1 METFENVVG
10 TLNDL
15 VWSTPSFFP
24 FMVAVLLSFGIFIT
38 LRLGFV
44 QVRKF
49 KHGILSV
56 MGKFDHP
63 DAVGDVNHF
72 QALTTALSATV
83 GIGNIAGVAIAIH
96 YGGPGALFWM
106 WVTAFF
112 GMAVK
117 YTECTLAVKYRV
129 QNEDGSVSGGPMYYI
144 EKGLG
149 QNWKWLAVFFAVMAV
164 ICSFLTGNAVQA
176 NTVSDTLYST
186 FSIPGWVTGL
196 VTATLVGVVII
207 GGIKRIGNVTARLMP
222 LMAVIYILG
231 ALIILLINFQDVIPA
246 FKTIVTN
253 AFNPQAGA
261 YGVVTGAFLTTL
273 VWGIKR
279 GLFSNEAGQGSAP
292 IAHGA
297 AKTKEPVREGVVALL
312 EPFIDTLVVC
322 TMTGLVIVS
331 TGVWQQKHDVEF
343 FANSKEN
350 TYAVSEIEFIDGE
363 IIKSKF
369 EQDGVLYDQFYLDE
383 GKTTT
388 FNGKIIFKK
397 HPISGVPS
405 DTISSIVVYPDSS
418 INTIYTN
425 NTDVAIITAAPFDFE
440 LTALDIKDGSPV
452 NGNIIRND
460 SETGLFYVDEA
471 NSKTFTGTIE
481 LRGGSYTIID
491 TEGAEVK
498 SLHTQTLENGAPL
511 TAMAF
516 EAGLPFAGGKYIV
529 TICVIL
535 FGVSTAISWS
545 YYGDRSIQYL
555 AGDKSIMYYKLVYVV
570 MHFVG
575 AILTLETVWAIG
587 DIALGLMTFPNIIA
601 LFALSGVVATASKTY
616 FAKMK
621 ELESE
626 S

>member
-1 METFENVVG
+1 METFEHIVS

-44 QVRKF
+44 QIRYF
-49 KHGILSV
+49 KDGILTV

-63 DAVGDVNHF
+63 DAIGDVNHF

-117 YTECTLAVKYRV
+117 YTECTLAVKYRI
-129 QNEDGSVSGGPMYYI
+129 QNSDGSVSGGPMYYI
-144 EKGLG
+144 ERGLG
-149 QNWKWLAVFFAVMAV
+149 EQWKWLAVFFAAMAV

-176 NTVSDTLYST
+176 NTVADTMKAT
-186 FSIPGWVTGL
+186 FLIPGWITGL
-196 VTATLVGVVII
+196 ATASLVGFVIV
-207 GGIKRIGNVTARLMP
+207 GGIKRIGRVTASLMP
-222 LMAVIYILG
+222 LMAIIYVLG
-231 ALIILLINFQDVIPA
+231 ALIILLLNVEKVLPA
-246 FKTIVTN
+246 FGTIIEY
-253 AFNPQAGA
+253 AFTPKAGA
-261 YGVVTGAFLTTL
+261 FGIGSGLFLTTL

-331 TGVWQQKHDVEF
+331 TGVWEQKHPTVFTTNALETSF
-343 FANSKEN
+343 
-350 TYAVSEIEFIDGE
+350 EID
-363 IIKSKF
+363 
-369 EQDGVLYDQFYLDE
+369 DE
-383 GKTTT
+383 ST
-388 FNGKIIFKK
+388 IL
-397 HPISGVPS
+397 
-405 DTISSIVVYPDSS
+405 TISNGV
-418 INTIYTN
+418 
-425 NTDVAIITAAPFDFE
+425 
-440 LTALDIKDGSPV
+440 PV
-452 NGNIIRND
+452 NGDILRND
-460 SETGLFYVDEA
+460 YSYGELYTDVDREELFSGQIVVLEDG
-471 NSKTFTGTIE
+471 SVTI
-481 LRGGSYTIID
+481 
-491 TEGAEVK
+491 
-498 SLHTQTLENGAPL
+498 QTLTGENLGELQTSIVENGAPL
-511 TAMAF
+511 TALAF
-516 EAGLPFAGGKYIV
+516 EKGLSPLFAGGKYIV

-555 AGDKSIMYYKLVYVV
+555 AGDSSIIYYKMVYLV
-570 MHFVG
+570 MHFLG
-575 AILTLETVWAIG
+575 AILALETVWAIG

-601 LFALSGVVATASKTY
+601 LFALSGVVAKATKTY
-616 FAKMK
+616 FDSYKAN
-621 ELESE
+621 
-626 S
+626 

>member
-44 QVRKF
+44 QIRRF
-49 KHGILSV
+49 RHGIYSV
-56 MGKFDHP
+56 MGRYDSP

-129 QNEDGSVSGGPMYYI
+129 QNADGSVSGGPMYYI

-149 QNWKWLAVFFAVMAV
+149 ENWKWLAVFFAAMAV

-176 NTVSDTLYST
+176 NTVADTLSST
-186 FSIPGWVTGL
+186 FMIPGWITGL
-196 VTATLVGVVII
+196 VTASIVGFVII
-207 GGIKRIGNVTARLMP
+207 GGIKRIGRVTASLMP
-222 LMAVIYILG
+222 VMAIIYVLG
-231 ALIILLINFQDVIPA
+231 ALTILLLNYDKVIPA
-246 FKTIVTN
+246 FGTILEY
-253 AFNPQAGA
+253 AFTPKAGA
-261 YGVVTGAFLTTL
+261 FGVGSGLFLTTL

-331 TGVWQQKHDVEF
+331 TGVWDMKHDTLF
-343 FANSKEN
+343 TTA
-350 TYAVSEIEFIDGE
+350 AIE
-363 IIKSKF
+363 
-369 EQDGVLYDQFYLDE
+369 
-383 GKTTT
+383 T
-388 FNGKIIFKK
+388 
-397 HPISGVPS
+397 
-405 DTISSIVVYPDSS
+405 TISVDDNSNVLVLR
-418 INTIYTN
+418 NGEAEN
-425 NTDVAIITAAPFDFE
+425 GAIE
-440 LTALDIKDGSPV
+440 
-452 NGNIIRND
+452 RND
-460 SETGLFYVDEA
+460 HGMGVFYVNEERTQPF
-471 NSKTFTGTIE
+471 NGTIE
-481 LRGGSYTIID
+481 VVEDGVVITNENGTQL
-491 TEGAEVK
+491 EE
-498 SLHTQTLENGAPL
+498 LHTSIVENGAPL
-511 TAMAF
+511 TAIAF
-516 EAGLPFAGGKYIV
+516 ENGLAPIFPGGKYIV

-555 AGDKSIMYYKLVYVV
+555 AGDKSIIYYKMVYLV
-570 MHFVG
+570 MHFIG
-575 AILTLETVWAIG
+575 AVLALETVWAIG

-616 FAKMK
+616 FAKMEEQGAK
-621 ELESE
+621 
-626 S
+626 

>member
-1 METFENVVG
+1 METFEIIVD

-44 QVRKF
+44 QIRYF
-49 KHGILSV
+49 KHGILTV

-63 DAVGDVNHF
+63 DAIGDVNHF

-117 YTECTLAVKYRV
+117 YTECTLAVKYRI
-129 QNEDGSVSGGPMYYI
+129 QNSDGSVSGGPMYYI

-149 QNWKWLAVFFAVMAV
+149 EQWKWLAVFFAAMAV

-176 NTVSDTLYST
+176 NTVADTMKAT
-186 FSIPGWVTGL
+186 FLIPGWITGL
-196 VTATLVGVVII
+196 ATASLVGFVIV
-207 GGIKRIGNVTARLMP
+207 GGIKRIGRVTASLMP
-222 LMAVIYILG
+222 LMAIIYVLG
-231 ALIILLINFQDVIPA
+231 ALIILLLNVEKVIPA
-246 FKTIVTN
+246 FGTIIEY
-253 AFNPQAGA
+253 AFTPKAGA
-261 YGVVTGAFLTTL
+261 FGIGSGLFLTTL

-331 TGVWQQKHDVEF
+331 TGVWEQKHPTVFTTNALETSFEIDDE
-343 FANSKEN
+343 S
-350 TYAVSEIEFIDGE
+350 TILTVS
-363 IIKSKF
+363 
-369 EQDGVLYDQFYLDE
+369 
-383 GKTTT
+383 
-388 FNGKIIFKK
+388 NG
-397 HPISGVPS
+397 
-405 DTISSIVVYPDSS
+405 
-418 INTIYTN
+418 
-425 NTDVAIITAAPFDFE
+425 
-440 LTALDIKDGSPV
+440 LPV
-452 NGNIIRND
+452 NGEILRND
-460 SETGLFYVDEA
+460 YSYGELYTDMDREELFSGQIVVLEDG
-471 NSKTFTGTIE
+471 SVTI
-481 LRGGSYTIID
+481 
-491 TEGAEVK
+491 
-498 SLHTQTLENGAPL
+498 QTLTGENLGELQTSIVENGAPL
-511 TAMAF
+511 TALAF
-516 EAGLPFAGGKYIV
+516 EKGLSPLFAGGKYIV

-555 AGDKSIMYYKLVYVV
+555 AGDSSIIYYKMVYLV
-570 MHFVG
+570 MHFLG
-575 AILTLETVWAIG
+575 AILALETVWAIG

-601 LFALSGVVATASKTY
+601 LFALSGVVAKATKTY
-616 FAKMK
+616 FDSYEAN
-621 ELESE
+621 
-626 S
+626 

>member
-44 QVRKF
+44 QIRRF
-49 KHGILSV
+49 RHGIYSV
-56 MGKFDHP
+56 MGKYDSP

-117 YTECTLAVKYRV
+117 YTECTLAVKYRI
-129 QNEDGSVSGGPMYYI
+129 QNADGSVSGGPMYYI

-149 QNWKWLAVFFAVMAV
+149 ENWKWLAVFFAAMAV

-176 NTVSDTLYST
+176 NTVADTLSST
-186 FSIPGWVTGL
+186 FMIPGWITGL
-196 VTATLVGVVII
+196 VTASIVGFVII
-207 GGIKRIGNVTARLMP
+207 GGIKRIGRVTASLMP
-222 LMAVIYILG
+222 LMAIIYVLG
-231 ALIILLINFQDVIPA
+231 ALTILLLNFDKVLPA
-246 FKTIVTN
+246 FGTILEY
-253 AFNPQAGA
+253 AFTPKAGA
-261 YGVVTGAFLTTL
+261 FGVGSGLFLTTL

-331 TGVWQQKHDVEF
+331 TGVWDMKHDTLFTTAAIETSISVED
-343 FANSKEN
+343 NSNILVLRNGEAEN
-350 TYAVSEIEFIDGE
+350 GTIERNDHGMGVFYVNEERTQPFNGTIE
-363 IIKSKF
+363 VI
-369 EQDGVLYDQFYLDE
+369 EDGVLITSE
-383 GKTTT
+383 
-388 FNGKIIFKK
+388 NGTELEEL
-397 HPISGVPS
+397 H
-405 DTISSIVVYPDSS
+405 TSIV
-418 INTIYTN
+418 
-425 NTDVAIITAAPFDFE
+425 
-440 LTALDIKDGSPV
+440 
-452 NGNIIRND
+452 
-460 SETGLFYVDEA
+460 
-471 NSKTFTGTIE
+471 
-481 LRGGSYTIID
+481 
-491 TEGAEVK
+491 
-498 SLHTQTLENGAPL
+498 ENGAPL
-511 TAMAF
+511 TALAF
-516 EAGLPFAGGKYIV
+516 ENGLAPIFPGGKYIV

-555 AGDKSIMYYKLVYVV
+555 AGDKSIIYYKMVYLV
-570 MHFVG
+570 MHFIG
-575 AILTLETVWAIG
+575 AVLALETVWAIG

-616 FAKMK
+616 FAKMEEQGAK
-621 ELESE
+621 
-626 S
+626 